1 DLRSKDWWSEGSCR
15 LVTLER
21 CCPSRTLPTPSTWRP
36 GPWPKG
42 GRCARSRKRLERGP
56 ANSLP
61 PRPRFGRSVP
71 SRSSSWNSV
80 YASNWDR
87 GWTSSTGTRRARWR
101 SASGRSRIWSGS
113 TGASSPD
120 GRFGTLEEAFDP
132 LDYGHGCLFVQAVRF
147 HHHGGGARVLQHG
160 RGPAVVAAIQASGDG
175 GSQQSTHFAA
185 SVVGREVIH
194 RRFAPGQAE
203 GHHQL
208 CPQSVGSK
216 SPYALGEDHVVAARQ
231 QGNASPFLEGDRR
244 RVGSRPGQGRL
255 VGVPA
260 SGVEIDACPDD
271 GRGSGAKPL
280 QLAHRLPA
288 GPHGCSGDEPQFG
301 DDLGACF
308 SIFCQVTV
316 ALEVEDGALG
326 VGPED
331 TVDLPRVEAQVVEP
345 ALEFGNVVASQH
357 RA

>member
-1 DLRSKDWWSEGSCR
+1 
-15 LVTLER
+15 
-21 CCPSRTLPTPSTWRP
+21 
-36 GPWPKG
+36 
-42 GRCARSRKRLERGP
+42 
-56 ANSLP
+56 
-61 PRPRFGRSVP
+61 
-71 SRSSSWNSV
+71 
-80 YASNWDR
+80 
-87 GWTSSTGTRRARWR
+87 
-101 SASGRSRIWSGS
+101 
-113 TGASSPD
+113 
-120 GRFGTLEEAFDP
+120 
-132 LDYGHGCLFVQAVRF
+132 
-147 HHHGGGARVLQHG
+147 
-160 RGPAVVAAIQASGDG
+160 
-175 GSQQSTHFAA
+175 AA

-357 RA
+357 RAPEEEQAVAESIPGLVQRPPGVGTDDAVGGQTAAGLELQHGTLGAGTELPAHVGFGAQPESDQTILDVPDGFAGVTQAIEAHGAIVRGSGVLRPGRPTMGGSCASRLSGTAAHRYSDSSWSMAALGRAPTMRFFSTPSWKTIIVGMLITS